1 MKRAA
6 PSFFLLFACLSLSSY
21 SAHAETATSTKSSAD
36 PAVVFEQLRS
46 YVASNPLDF
55 KTTYVVQGELS
66 SRGSMQF
73 FVQRPNSF
81 RIDSKVGNRSYEIIS
96 DGKVMTIFTPKDKK
110 YAQLDA
116 PAHPSGGL
124 SLVTGLMGVES
135 AVLGLLDVVDD
146 IAAGKKDLQISSG
159 GSETIGGNQCDEFTI
174 VQNTDTGANTW
185 KVWLRKGETP
195 LPCKLE
201 TKGSD
206 ESLITQSNEF
216 SWNVPSPEFPP
227 DKFAFT
233 PAAGSQKVDVGDL
246 DLGPAL

>member
-1 MKRAA
+1 M
-6 PSFFLLFACLSLSSY
+6 SSY
-21 SAHAETATSTKSSAD
+21 SAHAETATSTKSSAE
-36 PAVVFEQLRS
+36 PAVVFERLRS

-55 KTTYVVQGELS
+55 KTTYVVQGELN

-73 FVQRPNSF
+73 FVERPKSF
-81 RIDSKVGNRSYEIIS
+81 RIDSKIGDRSYEIIS

-116 PAHPSGGL
+116 PARPAEGL

-146 IAAGKKDLQISSG
+146 IATGKTELQISAG
-159 GSETIGGNQCDEFTI
+159 GSETIGGNQCDGYTI
-174 VQNTDTGANTW
+174 VQNTDTGPNTW

-201 TKGSD
+201 SKGSD

-216 SWNVPSPEFPP
+216 SWNVPSPAFPA
-227 DKFAFT
+227 DKFVFT
-233 PAAGSQKVDVGDL
+233 PPAGSEKVDVGDL